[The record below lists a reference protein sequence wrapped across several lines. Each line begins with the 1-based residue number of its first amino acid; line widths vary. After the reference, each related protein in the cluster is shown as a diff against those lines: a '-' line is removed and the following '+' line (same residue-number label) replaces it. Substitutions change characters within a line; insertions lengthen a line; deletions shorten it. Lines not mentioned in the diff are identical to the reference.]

1 MFRKSFEKRHSREL
15 KRDTGRNYVGR
26 QRQSGSRV
34 GSSRKKF
41 AGIDPALFVRKAIVT
56 TQAEV
61 FNPKHR
67 FADFKVDPKLKENV
81 EKRGFTNPTPIQDG
95 TIPFILEKRDVI
107 GMANTGTGKT
117 AAFLIL

>member
-41 AGIDPALFVRKAIVT
+41 AGIDPADDDNPN
-56 TQAEV
+56 EV
-61 FNPKHR
+61 GSPPSPSGR
-67 FADFKVDPKLKENV
+67 RA
-81 EKRGFTNPTPIQDG
+81 
-95 TIPFILEKRDVI
+95 
-107 GMANTGTGKT
+107 
-117 AAFLIL
+117 